1 MLTGKTALITGGN
14 SGIGLATA
22 QKLLE
27 QGARVAITGRD
38 AEKLEQ
44 ARRALGPGVITVVA
58 DVRSREQLRQMAA
71 TVEQAFGGLDI
82 FFANAGVAFGT
93 PLSSTTE
100 ERYDELMDINV
111 KGVFFSV
118 QAVEP
123 IMRPGGR
130 SSCLRPG

>member
-82 FFANAGVAFGT
+82 FFAMPGW
-93 PLSSTTE
+93 PLAHRCRAPPRSATTNSWTS
-100 ERYDELMDINV
+100 M
-111 KGVFFSV
+111 
-118 QAVEP
+118 
-123 IMRPGGR
+123 
-130 SSCLRPG
+130 